1 MVRPYQWTHQHLSS
15 KFLSGSAFLEP
26 FTQNSTVLISR
37 HTKNT
42 TQQVSNGYWALRRL
56 PISSHLEYVVQTTAQ
71 QTLLAIK
78 LCASQNLLH
87 ELNICM
93 VLFMRFSLLLVVNII
108 SLFQSALQDGSPVP
122 RPWSQTL
129 LEPWLTFQILLS
141 VVLLIAA
148 NEKLKCISKFTV
160 LVLLF
165 CIICLFLNF
174 IKFI

>member
-1 MVRPYQWTHQHLSS
+1 
-15 KFLSGSAFLEP
+15 
-26 FTQNSTVLISR
+26 
-37 HTKNT
+37 
-42 TQQVSNGYWALRRL
+42 
-56 PISSHLEYVVQTTAQ
+56 
-71 QTLLAIK
+71 
-78 LCASQNLLH
+78 
-87 ELNICM
+87 M

-148 NEKLKCISKFTV
+148 NEKLKCKSKFTV

-174 IKFI
+174 IKFIKFIVSLCLRYWDSIVILSTYGTLHYSYFCINCMNGFWVDTGLSH